1 MVSVDASFII
11 RLITSSNNSD
21 SYNIKWQEWQSSNT
35 VIVAPTLIM
44 YEVSN
49 GIYRYQ
55 KAGQIIQD
63 EAETLLNSA
72 LNLGIRFYGDANLHQ
87 EALNFASL
95 YNLSATYDAHYLA
108 LAQRLQVEL
117 WTADKRLFNA
127 VSQSLSWVKLI
138 EVN

>member
-11 RLITSSNNSD
+11 RLIVSSDNNN
-21 SYNIKWQEWQSSNT
+21 SYNIKWQEWHSSNT

-44 YEVSN
+44 YEVSH

-55 KAGQIIQD
+55 KAGQMTQD
-63 EAETLLNSA
+63 EAESLLDSA

-87 EALNFASL
+87 EAFKIASL

-127 VSQSLSWVKLI
+127 VSQSLSWVILI

>member
-1 MVSVDASFII
+1 MKSVDASFII
-11 RLITSSNNSD
+11 RLITSSDNNNL
-21 SYNIKWQEWQSSNT
+21 YNIQWQEWQVSNT

-55 KAGQIIQD
+55 KAGQITQE
-63 EAETLLNSA
+63 EAESLLESA
-72 LNLGIRFYGDANLHQ
+72 LNLGISFYGDSNLHQ
-87 EALNFASL
+87 EASKIANL

-138 EVN
+138 DIN

>member
-1 MVSVDASFII
+1 MISVDASFII
-11 RLITSSNNSD
+11 RLVTSNENHN
-21 SYNIKWQEWQSSNT
+21 SYNTKWQEWQLSNT

-49 GIYRYQ
+49 GIYRYH
-55 KAGQIIQD
+55 KAGQITQN
-63 EAETLLNSA
+63 EAENLLDSA
-72 LNLGIRFYGDANLHQ
+72 LNLGIHFYGDSNLHQ
-87 EALNFASL
+87 EALAFANL
-95 YNLSATYDAHYLA
+95 YNLPATYDAHYLA

-127 VSQSLSWVKLI
+127 VSQALSWVNLI